1 MNYGEQT
8 IRFDNK
14 PRVLSGY
21 SIVGPKESLG
31 PLDPYFHKRLRKDDF
46 GQKSYEKAECKL
58 HMSAISGAIIA
69 AGLTP
74 KDIDVNIGGDL
85 LNQII
90 TSSFSARELD
100 ISFIG
105 MYSACSTFAQALI
118 VGAAL
123 IDGGYVRRATASTS
137 SHFSTAERQYRYPLE
152 LGTQLTPTAQWTV
165 TGAGCTL
172 LGAEGSNI
180 YIESATIGKVID
192 FGISDANNMGAA
204 MAPAAAKTVI
214 QHLKDTSRSVDYYD
228 HIVTGDL
235 GIYGSKLFLKL
246 LSSEGINAESVHLD
260 CGAMIYDKKQ
270 RCPQGGSGAGCCSVV
285 FNSYFLHHMKAG
297 AIKRLLLVPTG
308 ALLSKLSSLQGE
320 TIPGIANAV
329 AFMREENGCY

>member
-1 MNYGEQT
+1 MTGQT
-8 IRFDNK
+8 IFFKNK
-14 PRVLSGY
+14 PRVIAGY
-21 SIVGPKESLG
+21 SIVGPKEAAG

-69 AGLTP
+69 AGLAP
-74 KDIDVNIGGDL
+74 KDVDVNIGGDL

-100 ISFIG
+100 IPFVG
-105 MYSACSTFAQALI
+105 MYSACSTFGQALI

-123 IDGGYVRRATASTS
+123 IDGGYISRAACSTS

-152 LGTQLTPTAQWTV
+152 LGTQMTPTSQWTV

-172 LGAEGSNI
+172 LGKEGGNVFV
-180 YIESATIGKVID
+180 ESATVGKVVD
-192 FGISDANNMGAA
+192 FGVSDANNMGAA
-204 MAPAAAKTVI
+204 MAPAAAKTVL
-214 QHLKDTSRSVDYYD
+214 QHLKDTGRDVSYYD
-228 HIVTGDL
+228 YIVTGDL
-235 GIYGSKLFLKL
+235 GVYGSRLFLEL
-246 LSSEGINAESVHLD
+246 LQSDGVNAAEKHKD
-260 CGAMIYDKKQ
+260 CGEMIFDKKQ
-270 RCPQGGSGAGCCSVV
+270 RCPQGGSGAGCSSVV
-285 FNSYFLHHMKAG
+285 FNSYFLHQMRAG
-297 AIKRLLLVPTG
+297 SVKRLLLVPTG

-329 AFMREENGCY
+329 SFAVEDVC

>member
-1 MNYGEQT
+1 MNFGSQT
-8 IRFDNK
+8 IMFYNK
-14 PRVLSGY
+14 PRVLAGY
-21 SIVGPKESLG
+21 SIVGPKESNG
-31 PLDPYFHKRLRKDDF
+31 PLDPYFNKRLRKDDF

-58 HMSAISGAIIA
+58 HMSAISGAIIE

-74 KDIDVNIGGDL
+74 QDVDVNIGGDL

-90 TSSFSARELD
+90 TSSFSARELN
-100 ISFIG
+100 IPFIG
-105 MYSACSTFAQALI
+105 MYTACSTFGQALI
-118 VGAAL
+118 IGATL
-123 IDGGYVRRATASTS
+123 IDGGYVRTAACSTS

-152 LGTQLTPTAQWTV
+152 LGTQMTPTSQWTV

-172 LGAEGSNI
+172 LGKTGGKV
-180 YIESATIGKVID
+180 YVESATIGKVVD

-204 MAPAAAKTVI
+204 MAPAAAKTVV
-214 QHLKDTSRSVDYYD
+214 QHLTDTGRSPDYYD

-235 GIYGSKLFLKL
+235 GIYGSRLFLEL
-246 LSSEGINAESVHLD
+246 LEGDGIKAAAVHKD
-260 CGAMIYDKKQ
+260 CGEMIFNEKQ
-270 RCPQGGSGAGCCSVV
+270 RCPQGGSGAGCSSVV

-297 AIKRLLLVPTG
+297 AFKRILLVPTG

-329 AFMREENGCY
+329 SFAVEE

>member
-1 MNYGEQT
+1 MNGGVQT
-8 IRFDNK
+8 IYFHNK

-31 PLDPYFHKRLRKDDF
+31 PLDPYFHKRLRRDDF

-58 HMSAISGAIIA
+58 HLSAISGAIIA

-74 KDIDVNIGGDL
+74 KDIDLNIGGDL

-100 ISFIG
+100 IPFVG
-105 MYSACSTFAQALI
+105 MYSACSTFGQALI
-118 VGAAL
+118 MAATL
-123 IDGGYVRRATASTS
+123 IDGGYITRAACSTS

-152 LGTQLTPTAQWTV
+152 LGTQMTPTSQWTV

-172 LGAEGSNI
+172 LGKEGSEI
-180 YIESATIGKVID
+180 YVESATIGKVVD
-192 FGISDANNMGAA
+192 FGINDANNMGAA
-204 MAPAAAKTVI
+204 MAPAAAMTVI
-214 QHLKDTSRSVDYYD
+214 QHLKDTGRSADYYD
-228 HIVTGDL
+228 YIVTGDL
-235 GIYGSKLFLKL
+235 GIYGSRLFLKL
-246 LSSEGINAESVHLD
+246 LESDGIDLHGRHKD
-260 CGAMIYDKKQ
+260 CGEMIFDKKQ
-270 RCPQGGSGAGCCSVV
+270 RCPQGGSGAGCSSVV
-285 FNSYFLHHMKAG
+285 FNSYFLYHMKVG
-297 AIKRLLLVPTG
+297 GVKRMLLIPTG

-329 AFMREENGCY
+329 SFAVEEIC

>member
-1 MNYGEQT
+1 MNGGKQT
-8 IRFDNK
+8 ILFKNK

-21 SIVGPKESLG
+21 TIVGPKEAMG

-100 ISFIG
+100 ISFVG

-123 IDGGYVRRATASTS
+123 IDGGYICRAACSTS

-152 LGTQLTPTAQWTV
+152 LGTQMTPTSQWTV
-165 TGAGCTL
+165 TGAGCTV
-172 LGAEGSNI
+172 LGKEGSNI
-180 YIESATIGKVID
+180 FVESATVGKVVD

-204 MAPAAAKTVI
+204 MAPAAAKTVE
-214 QHLKDTSRSVDYYD
+214 QHLMDTGRDADYYD
-228 HIVTGDL
+228 YIVTGDL
-235 GIYGSKLFLKL
+235 GIYGSRLFLEL
-246 LSSEGINAESVHLD
+246 LESEGIHAAKNHKD
-260 CGAMIYDKKQ
+260 CGEMIYDKRQ
-270 RCPQGGSGAGCCSVV
+270 RCPQGGSGAGCSSVV
-285 FNSYFLHHMKAG
+285 FNSYFLHHMRAG
-297 AIKRLLLVPTG
+297 GIKRMLLVPTG

-329 AFMREENGCY
+329 SFAVEETC

>member
-1 MNYGEQT
+1 MTGQT
-8 IRFDNK
+8 IFFKNK
-14 PRVLSGY
+14 PRVIAGY
-21 SIVGPKESLG
+21 SIVGPKEAAG

-69 AGLTP
+69 AGLAP
-74 KDIDVNIGGDL
+74 KDVDVNIGGDL

-100 ISFIG
+100 IPFVG
-105 MYSACSTFAQALI
+105 MYSACSTFGQALI

-123 IDGGYVRRATASTS
+123 IDGGYISRAACSTS

-152 LGTQLTPTAQWTV
+152 LGTQMTPTSQWTV

-172 LGAEGSNI
+172 LGKEGGNVCV
-180 YIESATIGKVID
+180 ESATVGKVVD
-192 FGISDANNMGAA
+192 FGVSDANNMGAA
-204 MAPAAAKTVI
+204 MAPAAAKTVL
-214 QHLKDTSRSVDYYD
+214 QHLKDTGRDVSYYD
-228 HIVTGDL
+228 YIVTGDL
-235 GIYGSKLFLKL
+235 GVYGSRLFLEL
-246 LSSEGINAESVHLD
+246 LQSDGVNAAEKHKD
-260 CGAMIYDKKQ
+260 CGEMIFDKKQ
-270 RCPQGGSGAGCCSVV
+270 RCPQGGSGAGCSSVV
-285 FNSYFLHHMKAG
+285 FNSYFLHQMRAG
-297 AIKRLLLVPTG
+297 SVKRLLLVPTG

-329 AFMREENGCY
+329 SFAVEDVC

>member
-1 MNYGEQT
+1 MNAGKQT
-8 IRFDNK
+8 IRFNNR
-14 PRVLSGY
+14 PRILSGY
-21 SIVGPKESLG
+21 SIVGPKEALG

-46 GQKSYEKAECKL
+46 GQKSFEKAECKL

-74 KDIDVNIGGDL
+74 QDVDVNIGGDL

-100 ISFIG
+100 VSFIG
-105 MYSACSTFAQALI
+105 MYSACSTFGQALI
-118 VGAAL
+118 VGASL
-123 IDGGYVRRATASTS
+123 IDGGYVRTAACSTS

-152 LGTQLTPTAQWTV
+152 LGTQMTPTSQWTV

-172 LGAEGSNI
+172 LGDQGGEI
-180 YIESATIGKVID
+180 FVESATIGKVVD

-204 MAPAAAKTVI
+204 MAPAAAKTVL
-214 QHLKDTSRSVDYYD
+214 QHLEDTGRSVDYYD

-235 GIYGSKLFLKL
+235 GIYGSRLFLEL
-246 LSSEGINAESVHLD
+246 LSSAGVHAASVHKD
-260 CGAMIYDKKQ
+260 CGAMIYDPKH
-270 RCPQGGSGAGCCSVV
+270 RCPQGGSGAGASSVV
-285 FNSYFLHHMKAG
+285 FNSYFLHHMRVG

-329 AFMREENGCY
+329 SFEREEA

>member
-1 MNYGEQT
+1 MTGQT
-8 IRFDNK
+8 IFFKNK
-14 PRVLSGY
+14 PRVIAGY
-21 SIVGPKESLG
+21 SIVGPKEAAG

-69 AGLTP
+69 AGLAP
-74 KDIDVNIGGDL
+74 KDVDVNIGGDL

-100 ISFIG
+100 IPFVG
-105 MYSACSTFAQALI
+105 MYSACSTFGQALI

-123 IDGGYVRRATASTS
+123 IDGGYISRAACSTS

-152 LGTQLTPTAQWTV
+152 LGTQMTPTSQWTV

-172 LGAEGSNI
+172 LGKEGGNV
-180 YIESATIGKVID
+180 YVESATVGKVVD
-192 FGISDANNMGAA
+192 FGVSDANNMGAA
-204 MAPAAAKTVI
+204 MAPAAAKTVL
-214 QHLKDTSRSVDYYD
+214 QHLKDTGRDVSYYD
-228 HIVTGDL
+228 YIVTGDL
-235 GIYGSKLFLKL
+235 GVYGSRLFLEL
-246 LSSEGINAESVHLD
+246 LQSDGVNAAEKHKD
-260 CGAMIYDKKQ
+260 CGEMIFDKKQ
-270 RCPQGGSGAGCCSVV
+270 RCPQGGSGAGCSSVV
-285 FNSYFLHHMKAG
+285 FNSYFLHQMRAG
-297 AIKRLLLVPTG
+297 SVKRLLLVPTG

-329 AFMREENGCY
+329 SFAVEDVC

>member
-1 MNYGEQT
+1 V
-8 IRFDNK
+8 IA
-14 PRVLSGY
+14 GY
-21 SIVGPKESLG
+21 SIVGPKEAAG

-69 AGLTP
+69 AGLAP
-74 KDIDVNIGGDL
+74 KDVDVNIGGDL

-100 ISFIG
+100 IPFVG
-105 MYSACSTFAQALI
+105 MYSACSTFGQALI

-123 IDGGYVRRATASTS
+123 IDGGYISRAACSTS

-152 LGTQLTPTAQWTV
+152 LGTQMTPTSQWTV

-172 LGAEGSNI
+172 LGKEGGNVCV
-180 YIESATIGKVID
+180 ESATVGKVVD
-192 FGISDANNMGAA
+192 FGVSDANNMGAA
-204 MAPAAAKTVI
+204 MAPAAAKTVL
-214 QHLKDTSRSVDYYD
+214 QHLKDTGRDVSYYD
-228 HIVTGDL
+228 YIVTGDL
-235 GIYGSKLFLKL
+235 GVYGSRLFLEL
-246 LSSEGINAESVHLD
+246 LQSDGVNAAEKHKD
-260 CGAMIYDKKQ
+260 CGEMIFDKKQ
-270 RCPQGGSGAGCCSVV
+270 RCPQGGSGAGCSSVV
-285 FNSYFLHHMKAG
+285 FNSYFLHQMRAG
-297 AIKRLLLVPTG
+297 SVKRLLLVPTG

-329 AFMREENGCY
+329 SFAVEDVC

>member
-1 MNYGEQT
+1 MNGGEQT
-8 IRFDNK
+8 IFFQNK
-14 PRVLSGY
+14 PRVLAGY
-21 SIVGPKESLG
+21 SIVGPKEAMG

-46 GQKSYEKAECKL
+46 GQRSYEKAECKL
-58 HMSAISGAIIA
+58 HMSAISGAIIS

-105 MYSACSTFAQALI
+105 MYSACSTFGQALI

-123 IDGGYVRRATASTS
+123 IDGGYVSRAACSTS

-152 LGTQLTPTAQWTV
+152 LGTQMTPTSQWTV
-165 TGAGCTL
+165 TGAGCTI
-172 LGAEGSNI
+172 LGKEGGKI
-180 YIESATIGKVID
+180 YVESATIGKVID
-192 FGISDANNMGAA
+192 FGIADANNMGAA
-204 MAPAAAKTVI
+204 MAPAAAKTVA
-214 QHLKDTSRSVDYYD
+214 QHLKDTGRTADYYD
-228 HIVTGDL
+228 YIVTGDL
-235 GIYGSKLFLKL
+235 GVYGSRLFLEL
-246 LSSEGINAESVHLD
+246 LESEGIKAAENHKD
-260 CGAMIYDKKQ
+260 CGEMIFDKKQ
-270 RCPQGGSGAGCCSVV
+270 RCPQGGSGAGASSVV
-285 FNSYFLHHMKAG
+285 FNSYFLHQMRAG
-297 AIKRLLLVPTG
+297 SVKRLLLAPTG

-329 AFMREENGCY
+329 SFAVEE

>member
-1 MNYGEQT
+1 MTGQT
-8 IRFDNK
+8 IFFKNK
-14 PRVLSGY
+14 PRVIAGY
-21 SIVGPKESLG
+21 SIVGPKEAAG
-31 PLDPYFHKRLRKDDF
+31 PLDAYFHKRLRKDDF

-74 KDIDVNIGGDL
+74 KDVDANIGGDL

-100 ISFIG
+100 IPFVG
-105 MYSACSTFAQALI
+105 MYSACSTFGQALI

-123 IDGGYVRRATASTS
+123 IDGGYISRAACSTS

-152 LGTQLTPTAQWTV
+152 LGTQMTPTSQWTV

-172 LGAEGSNI
+172 LGKEGGNI
-180 YIESATIGKVID
+180 YVESATVGKVID

-204 MAPAAAKTVI
+204 MAPAAAKTVS
-214 QHLKDTSRSVDYYD
+214 QHLKDTGRSADYYD

-235 GIYGSKLFLKL
+235 GIYGSKLFLEL
-246 LSSEGINAESVHLD
+246 LQSDGIYASEKHKD
-260 CGAMIYDKKQ
+260 CGEMIFDKKQ
-270 RCPQGGSGAGCCSVV
+270 RCPQGGSGAGCSSVV
-285 FNSYFLHHMKAG
+285 FNSYFLHQMHAG
-297 AIKRLLLVPTG
+297 SVKRMLLVPTG

-329 AFMREENGCY
+329 SFAVEE

>member
-1 MNYGEQT
+1 MTGQT
-8 IRFDNK
+8 IFFKNK
-14 PRVLSGY
+14 PRVIAGY
-21 SIVGPKESLG
+21 SIVGPKEAAG

-69 AGLTP
+69 AGLAP
-74 KDIDVNIGGDL
+74 KDVDVNIGGDL

-100 ISFIG
+100 IPFVG
-105 MYSACSTFAQALI
+105 MYSACSTFGQALI

-123 IDGGYVRRATASTS
+123 IDGGYISRAACSTS

-152 LGTQLTPTAQWTV
+152 LGTQMTPTSQWTV

-172 LGAEGSNI
+172 LGKEGGNV
-180 YIESATIGKVID
+180 YVESATVGKVVD
-192 FGISDANNMGAA
+192 FGVSDANNMGAA
-204 MAPAAAKTVI
+204 MAPAAAKTVL
-214 QHLKDTSRSVDYYD
+214 QHLKDTGRDVSYYD
-228 HIVTGDL
+228 YIVTGDL
-235 GIYGSKLFLKL
+235 GVYGSRLFLEL
-246 LSSEGINAESVHLD
+246 LQSDGVNAAEKHKD
-260 CGAMIYDKKQ
+260 CGEMIFDKKQ
-270 RCPQGGSGAGCCSVV
+270 RCPQGGSGAGCSSVV
-285 FNSYFLHHMKAG
+285 FNSYFLHQMRVG
-297 AIKRLLLVPTG
+297 SVKRLLLVPTG

-329 AFMREENGCY
+329 SFAVEDVC

>member
-1 MNYGEQT
+1 MMNFGKQT
-8 IRFDNK
+8 IAFRNK
-14 PRVLSGY
+14 PCILSGY
-21 SIVGPKESLG
+21 SIVGPKEALG

-58 HMSAISGAIIA
+58 HMSAISGAIIS

-74 KDIDVNIGGDL
+74 KDVDLNIGGDL

-100 ISFIG
+100 IPFMG
-105 MYSACSTFAQALI
+105 LYSACSTFGQALI
-118 VGAAL
+118 VAAGL
-123 IDGGYVRRATASTS
+123 IDGGYIERATCSTS

-152 LGTQLTPTAQWTV
+152 LGTQMTPTSQWTV

-172 LGAEGSNI
+172 LGKNGGNI
-180 YIESATIGKVID
+180 FVESATIGKVVD
-192 FGISDANNMGAA
+192 FGIADANNMGAA
-204 MAPAAAKTVI
+204 MAPAAAKTVLR
-214 QHLKDTSRSVDYYD
+214 HLEDTSRDVDYYD
-228 HIVTGDL
+228 YIVTGDL
-235 GIYGSKLFLKL
+235 GIYGSRLFEELM
-246 LSSEGINAESVHLD
+246 ESAGVKTRANHKD
-260 CGAMIYDKKQ
+260 CGEMIFDK
-270 RCPQGGSGAGCCSVV
+270 RRHSPQGGSGAGCSSVV
-285 FNSYFLHHMKAG
+285 FNSFFLHHMNAG

-329 AFMREENGCY
+329 SFEREN

>member
-1 MNYGEQT
+1 MNGGCQT
-8 IRFDNK
+8 IFFRNK

-21 SIVGPKESLG
+21 SVVGPKEAAG

-46 GQKSYEKAECKL
+46 GQKSYEKAECKMHL
-58 HMSAISGAIIA
+58 SAISGAIIS

-74 KDIDVNIGGDL
+74 KDVDLNIGGDL

-100 ISFIG
+100 IAFVG
-105 MYSACSTFAQALI
+105 MYSACSTFGQALI
-118 VGAAL
+118 VGATL
-123 IDGGYVRRATASTS
+123 IDGDYVDRAACSTS

-152 LGTQLTPTAQWTV
+152 LGTQMTPTSQWTV

-172 LGAEGSNI
+172 LGKSEGNI
-180 YIESATIGKVID
+180 YVESATIGKVID

-214 QHLKDTSRSVDYYD
+214 QHLSDTARQADYYD
-228 HIVTGDL
+228 YIVTGDL
-235 GIYGSKLFLKL
+235 GIYGSRLFLEL
-246 LSSEGINAESVHLD
+246 LESEGIKAASVHKD
-260 CGAMIYDKKQ
+260 CGEMIFDKKQ
-270 RCPQGGSGAGCCSVV
+270 RCPQGGSGAGCSSVV
-285 FNSYFLHHMKAG
+285 FNSYFLHHMKVG
-297 AIKRLLLVPTG
+297 AIKRMLLVPTG

-320 TIPGIANAV
+320 TIPGIANAISFAV
-329 AFMREENGCY
+329 EE

>member
-1 MNYGEQT
+1 MTKGAQT
-8 IRFDNK
+8 IVFKNK

-21 SIVGPKESLG
+21 SIVGPKEAQG

-46 GQKSYEKAECKL
+46 GQASFEKAECKL
-58 HMSAISGAIIA
+58 HMSAISGAIIE

-100 ISFIG
+100 IPFMG
-105 MYSACSTFAQALI
+105 MYSACSTFGQALI

-123 IDGGYVRRATASTS
+123 IDGGYVKKVTCSTS

-152 LGTQLTPTAQWTV
+152 LGTQMTPTSQWTV

-172 LGAEGSNI
+172 LSDSGTIALT
-180 YIESATIGKVID
+180 SATIGKVVD

-214 QHLKDTSRSVDYYD
+214 RHLMDTGRAPDYYD

-235 GIYGSKLFLKL
+235 GVYGSRLFLKL
-246 LSSEGINAESVHLD
+246 LESEGINASSVHKD
-260 CGAMIYDKKQ
+260 CGAMIYDKGQ
-270 RCPQGGSGAGCCSVV
+270 RCPQGGSGAGCSSVV
-285 FNSYFLHHMKAG
+285 FNSYFLHHLRVG
-297 AIKRLLLVPTG
+297 AIKRILLVPTG

-329 AFMREENGCY
+329 AFEREE